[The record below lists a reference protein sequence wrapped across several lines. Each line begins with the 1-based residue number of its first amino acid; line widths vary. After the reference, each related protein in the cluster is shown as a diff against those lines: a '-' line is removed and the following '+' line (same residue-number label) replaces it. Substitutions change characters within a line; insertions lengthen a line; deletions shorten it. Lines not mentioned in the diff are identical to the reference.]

1 VINPNAAGQFAGQSL
16 LVLMSNRNSFSD
28 VSAGTE
34 WIVFQAAANFATANS
49 IYSRDSFVEL
59 SPTGGAGLT
68 FGNTTGFWIGG
79 VSADG
84 GTTTAQSVVGSS
96 VAVPEPSSLSLLIL
110 GASGLIALRRF
121 RKNS

>member
-1 VINPNAAGQFAGQSL
+1 
-16 LVLMSNRNSFSD
+16 MSNRNSFSD
-28 VSAGTE
+28 VSAGTD
-34 WIVFQAAANFATANS
+34 WIVFQAAASFATANS
-49 IYSRDSFVEL
+49 LYSKDSFVEL
-59 SPTGGAGLT
+59 SRSGGAPLT
-68 FGNTTGFWIGG
+68 LSPTQGFWIGG

-96 VAVPEPSSLSLLIL
+96 VAVPEPSSLSLLII

>member
-1 VINPNAAGQFAGQSL
+1 
-16 LVLMSNRNSFSD
+16 MSNRSSFSD

-49 IYSRDSFVEL
+49 IYSKDSFVEL
-59 SPTGGAGLT
+59 STAGGAGLT
-68 FGNTTGFWIGG
+68 FGNTPGFWVGG
-79 VSADG
+79 VSGDG
-84 GTTTAQSVVGSS
+84 SIVTSQAVTSS
-96 VAVPEPSSLSLLIL
+96 TVAVPEPSSLSLLII

>member
-1 VINPNAAGQFAGQSL
+1 
-16 LVLMSNRNSFSD
+16 
-28 VSAGTE
+28 
-34 WIVFQAAANFATANS
+34 
-49 IYSRDSFVEL
+49 
-59 SPTGGAGLT
+59 
-68 FGNTTGFWIGG
+68 

-84 GTTTAQSVVGSS
+84 SVTSAQSVISSS